1 MNITKLEQMYQV
13 LQGAEKKR
21 LVAVWAND
29 SHTIEAVSEAIDLGI
44 VAGTLVGDTTE
55 IEKVCQAHNIDSKKF
70 TIVDC
75 KSDNLAGEIAVGLIA
90 KGEGDILMKGLLST
104 DKYMRAILNKEAGLL
119 PPKGILSHVTVVENA
134 HYHKLLVVGDVA
146 IIPEPDLKQ
155 KVAIA
160 NYLIQTAHALGV
172 EKPKLSV
179 VSASEQVLPG
189 MQSSVDACIISKMG
203 DCGQIK
209 GAVIDGPLSLD
220 ASIDKETVQIKGI
233 DSPVAGDADC
243 LLFPNLDA
251 ANVFYKMNS
260 KMSQA
265 EMGAF
270 VAGAKVPCVLSSRGD
285 TSKTKLNSIALC
297 AMLALSK

>member
-1 MNITKLEQMYQV
+1 MNITKLEQMYDV
-13 LQGAEKKR
+13 LRGAEKKK

-44 VAGTLVGDTTE
+44 VEGTLVGDIVE
-55 IEKVCQAHNIDSKKF
+55 IEKVCKNLSIDSSKF
-70 TIVDC
+70 KIVDC
-75 KSDNLAGEIAVGLIA
+75 KSDNQAGDLAVKLVID
-90 KGEGDILMKGLLST
+90 GEGDILMKGLLST

-119 PPKGILSHVTVVENA
+119 PPKAVLSHVTVIENV

-155 KVAIA
+155 KIAIA
-160 NYLIQTAHALGV
+160 NYLIQTAKALGM
-172 EKPKLSV
+172 EKPKLSLI
-179 VSASEQVLPG
+179 SASEQVLPTV
-189 MQSSVDACIISKMG
+189 QSSVDACIISKMG
-203 DCGQIK
+203 DRGQIK
-209 GAVIDGPLSLD
+209 GAIIDGPLSLD
-220 ASIDKETVQIKGI
+220 ASIDAETAKTKGI
-233 DSPVAGDADC
+233 TSPVAGDADC

-251 ANVFYKMNS
+251 GNVFYKMNS
-260 KMSQA
+260 KMSEA

-285 TSKTKLNSIALC
+285 TTKTKLNSIALC

>member
-1 MNITKLEQMYQV
+1 MNITKLEQMYDV
-13 LQGAEKKR
+13 LRGAEKKK

-44 VAGTLVGDTTE
+44 VEGTLVGDIHE
-55 IEKVCQAHNIDSKKF
+55 IEKVCKTLSIDSSKF
-70 TIVDC
+70 KIVDC
-75 KSDNLAGEIAVGLIA
+75 KSDNQAGDLAVKLVID
-90 KGEGDILMKGLLST
+90 GEGDILMKGLLST

-119 PPKGILSHVTVVENA
+119 PPKAVLSHVTVIENA
-134 HYHKLLVVGDVA
+134 NYHKLLVVGDVA

-155 KVAIA
+155 KMAIA
-160 NYLIQTAHALGV
+160 NYLIQTAKALGM
-172 EKPKLSV
+172 EKPKLSLI
-179 VSASEQVLPG
+179 SASEQVLPTV
-189 MQSSVDACIISKMG
+189 QSSVDACIISKMG
-203 DCGQIK
+203 DRGQIK

-220 ASIDKETVQIKGI
+220 ASIDAETAKTKGI
-233 DSPVAGDADC
+233 TSQVAGDADC

-251 ANVFYKMNS
+251 GNVFYKMNS
-260 KMSQA
+260 KMSEA

-285 TSKTKLNSIALC
+285 TTKTKLNSIALC